1 MSIPC
6 KFERSI
12 LSYDEHEII
21 LRSHHPEIYDAG
33 LDDLE
38 ALRQR
43 LRDMRD
49 KERTLARENRRA
61 ARGKGAPRGGSFPG
75 TAEHPLQ
82 RKQVFAAALKR
93 VSKEI
98 GRMRKADLRAANVE
112 AARSVLA
119 MRRAAQFPSRPR
131 AVVGEPGY
139 LLPESAAYPKPRR
152 MRKPL
157 ATPATAD
164 ETEKLGY
171 RDARSVL
178 HLTIYSFAYNA
189 GG

>member
-33 LDDLE
+33 LDDLKT
-38 ALRQR
+38 LRQR
-43 LRDMRD
+43 LRDMRN
-49 KERTLARENRRA
+49 KERTLAGENRRA

-98 GRMRKADLRAANVE
+98 GRMQKLERGRACCGGA
-112 AARSVLA
+112 
-119 MRRAAQFPSRPR
+119 PR
-131 AVVGEPGY
+131 AGHASRGFISSPSSDWRHG
-139 LLPESAAYPKPRR
+139 R
-152 MRKPL
+152 
-157 ATPATAD
+157 
-164 ETEKLGY
+164 
-171 RDARSVL
+171 
-178 HLTIYSFAYNA
+178 
-189 GG
+189 

>member
-1 MSIPC
+1 LHRDQEFAMSIPC

-33 LDDLE
+33 LDDLKT
-38 ALRQR
+38 LRQR
-43 LRDMRD
+43 LRDIRN
-49 KERTLARENRRA
+49 KERTLASENRRA

-98 GRMRKADLRAANVE
+98 GRMQKLDAPGAHVA
-112 AARSVLA
+112 AARRALA
-119 MRRAAQFPSRPR
+119 MRRGFISSPSSDWRHGR
-131 AVVGEPGY
+131 
-139 LLPESAAYPKPRR
+139 
-152 MRKPL
+152 
-157 ATPATAD
+157 
-164 ETEKLGY
+164 
-171 RDARSVL
+171 
-178 HLTIYSFAYNA
+178 
-189 GG
+189 